1 MTQTQPKHYSNKQL
15 DIKLH
20 KAPLCGPSR
29 HISGSYTTVH
39 YAKHI
44 SDLSSE
50 RKHWGVPQ
58 QPRLTQQLAAAR
70 QREKTTTSKV
80 EQKQTLRGQNMVVHL
95 LLPLLFCREKV
106 VLWVNPQYF
115 QLNSA

>member
-50 RKHWGVPQ
+50 REHRGVPQ
-58 QPRLTQQLAAAR
+58 QQQLAAAASSSTAEGEDNNQQSR
-70 QREKTTTSKV
+70 AKTDTAWPKHGRTFALTFAV
-80 EQKQTLRGQNMVVHL
+80 
-95 LLPLLFCREKV
+95 LP
-106 VLWVNPQYF
+106 
-115 QLNSA
+115 

>member
-20 KAPLCGPSR
+20 EAPLCGPSR

-50 RKHWGVPQ
+50 RKHRGVPQ
-58 QPRLTQQLAAAR
+58 QPRLTQQLAAAASSSTAEGEDNNQQSR
-70 QREKTTTSKV
+70 AKTDTAWPKHGRTFALTFAV
-80 EQKQTLRGQNMVVHL
+80 L
-95 LLPLLFCREKV
+95 L
-106 VLWVNPQYF
+106 
-115 QLNSA
+115 